1 MSTLEPLEQLAQA
14 ALNRD
19 TLLLR
24 SLVQD
29 FTRANVKW
37 SDLSRPQTNDPRL
50 LGMAASLA
58 ELLAAR
64 QEQTP
69 PTWAKNVGPLKEPFF
84 LLQSAEKMKRLRV
97 LCETQSPEPMRKRQL
112 YAPPHF
118 LEFA

>member
-1 MSTLEPLEQLAQA
+1 MEPIEQLAQA

-19 TLLLR
+19 NLLLR

-29 FTRANVKW
+29 FTRAKVRW
-37 SDLSRPQTNDPRL
+37 SDLARPQSSDPRL
-50 LGMAASLA
+50 LGMAAALA

-64 QEQTP
+64 QKQKP
-69 PTWAKNVGPLKEPFF
+69 PVWTKDVGPLKEPFF

-97 LCETQSPEPMRKRQL
+97 LCETQSPEPMRKRHL